1 MVLAVSSGLIIG
13 VVIAAIVGLF
23 LFIFVGMY
31 NGLVRKR
38 NRAQNAWAQV
48 DVQLKRRHD
57 LIPNLVETVKGYAA
71 HERGTF
77 DEVTQARTAAQQA
90 QGPQAQAQAE
100 NVLTQALGKLF
111 AVAENYPTLRATEN
125 FQQLQ
130 AQLSETESNIAVS
143 RQVYNDTVL
152 TYDNAL
158 QTLPTSI
165 IAGIFNFQAREYFQA
180 DDGDRAVPQVS
191 FAAPPAD
198 SSAPPVSFDAPPAEP
213 SPPPES
219 PPPPAS

>member
-1 MVLAVSSGLIIG
+1 MLLAISSGLIVAI
-13 VVIAAIVGLF
+13 VVIVIVVLLGFVL
-23 LFIFVGMY
+23 VGMY

-38 NRAQNAWAQV
+38 NRSENAWAQV

-90 QGPQAQAQAE
+90 QGPQAQAAAE
-100 NVLTQALGKLF
+100 NVLTQALGRLF
-111 AVAENYPTLRATEN
+111 AVAENYPQLRATEN

-130 AQLSETESNIAVS
+130 AQLSETESNIAVA

-158 QTLPTSI
+158 ETLPTSI
-165 IAGIFNFQAREYFQA
+165 IAGIFNFRPREYFQA
-180 DDGDRAVPQVS
+180 DEGDRAVPQVS
-191 FAAPPAD
+191 FAASGTPGATPPAV
-198 SSAPPVSFDAPPAEP
+198 PPQ
-213 SPPPES
+213 
-219 PPPPAS
+219 PPAS